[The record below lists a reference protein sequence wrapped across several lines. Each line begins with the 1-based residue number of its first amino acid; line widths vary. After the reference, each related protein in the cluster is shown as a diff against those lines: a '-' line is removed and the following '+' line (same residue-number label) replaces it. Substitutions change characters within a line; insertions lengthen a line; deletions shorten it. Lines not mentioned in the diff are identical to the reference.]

1 MWKVWE
7 SGMQNSKLALGR
19 WFFKNKV
26 FKYFWTAKCLCCPP
40 LTTGIVVWTWCP
52 FQISLWF
59 GILNYGECQFCS
71 LKKNWL
77 RHCVSQ
83 KAWLVRPI
91 HSSPGWSYA
100 LRLSF
105 WLLGSICSSLGLDF
119 LIWIM
124 ECPLSQMKV
133 ANIDYIMPQW
143 MMFCKVLVSAV
154 GNICEAWYTTV

>member
-7 SGMQNSKLALGR
+7 SGMQNSKLALGQ
-19 WFFKNKV
+19 WFLKTRSSNIFELQNAFAVLFLQLVLSYEPGVPSKLV
-26 FKYFWTAKCLCCPP
+26 
-40 LTTGIVVWTWCP
+40 
-52 FQISLWF
+52 LWF
-59 GILNYGECQFCS
+59 GILNYGECQLCS

-77 RHCVSQ
+77 MHCVSQ

-133 ANIDYIMPQW
+133 ANIDYIMPQR
-143 MMFCKVLVSAV
+143 MMFCKVLISAV
-154 GNICEAWYTTV
+154 GNICEAWYIMV